1 MDIKIQFD
9 AAAIAKF
16 ERTLIEFAEATGKTA
31 EDGMKRIAKASCKR
45 LASTVQ
51 PYGLKGGEK
60 MDKFEKSIGFQV
72 DRAWFGTNLGAF
84 PATNNMK
91 DAHYAARR
99 DGVVPSRLFRKEKG
113 KPWLALIPAS
123 ERETYKKTAVAKA
136 FRAKAAWVKIANDL
150 GKPKMSGVSVKI
162 TRHLPAA
169 RGSYTISGTGI
180 QTAITISNDVT
191 YIKKI
196 QYTEDVQ
203 KAAAEGMKNGLKW
216 MTITTAKTIEKAN
229 RQLK

>member
-1 MDIKIQFD
+1 MD
-9 AAAIAKF
+9 AADIAKF
-16 ERTLIEFAEATGKTA
+16 ERTLAEFAEATGKTA

-60 MDKFEKSIGFQV
+60 MDKFEKSIGYQV

-91 DAHYAARR
+91 DAHYAARVN
-99 DGVVPSRLFRKEKG
+99 GVVPSRLFRKEKG
-113 KPWLALIPAS
+113 KPWLGLIPAS
-123 ERETYKKTAVAKA
+123 ERDTYKKIAMEKVG
-136 FRAKAAWVKIANDL
+136 RAKAAWVKIANDL
-150 GKPKMSGVSVKI
+150 GNPKMSGLDSII
-162 TRHLPAA
+162 TRHLPDA
-169 RGSYTISGTGI
+169 RGSHTVSGTGI
-180 QTAITISNDVT
+180 QTAVTISNDVT

-196 QYTEDVQ
+196 QYTEDVA
-203 KAAAEGMKNGLKW
+203 KAVAEGMKNGLKW

>member
-1 MDIKIQFD
+1 MDK
-9 AAAIAKF
+9 ATIAKF
-16 ERTLIEFAEATGKTA
+16 EKTIADFVAATGKTA
-31 EDGMKRIAKASCKR
+31 EEGMTRIAKSACRR

-51 PYGLKGGEK
+51 PYGLKGGRLA
-60 MDKFEKSIGFQV
+60 KFEKSVAAQV

-84 PATNNMK
+84 PATNSMR
-91 DAHYAARR
+91 DAHLAARR
-99 DGVVPSRLFRKEKG
+99 NGSVAKQLFKKEKG

-123 ERETYKKTAVAKA
+123 DRETYKKIAVEKVG
-136 FRAKAAWVKIANDL
+136 RAKAAWVKIANDL
-150 GKPKMSGVSVKI
+150 GKPKMSGLDSII
-162 TRHLPAA
+162 TRHLPDA
-169 RGSYTISGTGI
+169 RGDKTISGTGLK
-180 QTAITISNDVT
+180 TAVTISNNVT

-196 QYTEDVQ
+196 QYTEDVA

>member
-1 MDIKIQFD
+1 VDTKIEMDK
-9 AAAIAKF
+9 ATIAKF
-16 ERTLIEFAEATGKTA
+16 EKTIADFVAATGKTA
-31 EDGMKRIAKASCKR
+31 EEGMTRIAKSACRR

-51 PYGLKGGEK
+51 PYGLKGGRLA
-60 MDKFEKSIGFQV
+60 KFEKSVAAQV

-84 PATNNMK
+84 PATNSMR
-91 DAHYAARR
+91 DAHLAARR
-99 DGVVPSRLFRKEKG
+99 NGSVAKQLFKKEKG

-123 ERETYKKTAVAKA
+123 DRETYKKIAVEKVG
-136 FRAKAAWVKIANDL
+136 RAKAAWVKIANDL
-150 GKPKMSGVSVKI
+150 GKPKMSGLDSII
-162 TRHLPAA
+162 TRHLPDA
-169 RGSYTISGTGI
+169 RGDKTISGTGLK
-180 QTAITISNDVT
+180 TAVTISNNVT

-196 QYTEDVQ
+196 QYTEDVA

>member
-1 MDIKIQFD
+1 MDTKIEMD
-9 AAAIAKF
+9 KATIAKF
-16 ERTLIEFAEATGKTA
+16 EKTIADFVAATGKTA
-31 EDGMKRIAKASCKR
+31 EEGMTRIAKSACRR

-51 PYGLKGGEK
+51 PYGLKGGRLA
-60 MDKFEKSIGFQV
+60 KFEKSVAAQV

-84 PATNNMK
+84 PATNSMR
-91 DAHYAARR
+91 DAHLAARR
-99 DGVVPSRLFRKEKG
+99 NGSVAKQLFKKEKG

-123 ERETYKKTAVAKA
+123 DRETYKKIAVEKVG
-136 FRAKAAWVKIANDL
+136 RAKAAWVKIANDL
-150 GKPKMSGVSVKI
+150 GKPKMSGLDSII
-162 TRHLPAA
+162 TRHLPDA
-169 RGSYTISGTGI
+169 RGDKTISGTGLK
-180 QTAITISNDVT
+180 TAVTISNNVT

-196 QYTEDVQ
+196 QYTEDVA

>member
-51 PYGLKGGEK
+51 PYGLKGGK
-60 MDKFEKSIGFQV
+60 IVWLQKSVALQV
-72 DRAWFGTNLGAF
+72 DRAWFGTNVGAF

-99 DGVVPSRLFRKEKG
+99 NGVVPKRLFRKEKG
-113 KPWLALIPAS
+113 KPWLDLIPTL
-123 ERETYKKTAVAKA
+123 ERDTYKKLAVAKVG
-136 FRAKAAWVKIANDL
+136 RAKAAWVKIANDL
-150 GKPKMSGVSVKI
+150 GKPKMSGI
-162 TRHLPAA
+162 DNIINRHLPDA

-180 QTAITISNDVT
+180 KTAITISNDVP

-196 QYTEDVQ
+196 QYTEDVA